1 MTDDS
6 GGGAQTSVE
15 RRLLDH
21 LGSLR
26 AHPPQAPEDFA
37 GNIVRTARWQAAARP
52 YLDVAGGFGVA
63 VVTAMHVLLEPRRT
77 Q

>member
-1 MTDDS
+1 MTDNS
-6 GGGAQTSVE
+6 GGDAQTPVE

-37 GNIVRTARWQAAARP
+37 SNIVRTARWQAAARP
-52 YLDVAGGFGVA
+52 YLEIAGGFGQT

>member
-1 MTDDS
+1 MTDSS
-6 GGGAQTSVE
+6 GGEAQTPVE

-26 AHPPQAPEDFA
+26 AHPPQAPEGFA

-52 YLDVAGGFGVA
+52 YLDVAGGLGLA
-63 VVTAMHVLLEPRRT
+63 ALTAMHVLLEPRRT

>member
-1 MTDDS
+1 MTDDLS
-6 GGGAQTSVE
+6 GDAQTPVE

-26 AHPPQAPEDFA
+26 SHPPQAPEYFA
-37 GNIVRTARWQAAARP
+37 GNVVRTARWQAAARP
-52 YLDVAGGFGVA
+52 YLDLAGGFGQS
-63 VVTAMHVLLEPRRT
+63 VVTAMQVVLQPRRT